1 MKLVV
6 QIALGVILGVVL
18 LIAGCAA
25 LLRAGSSEARSQS
38 NKAPGPLPPTTR
50 SGSGGGVGKRLL
62 SPAAP

>member
-25 LLRAGSSEARSQS
+25 LLRAGSSEARSRS
-38 NKAPGPLPPTTR
+38 DKTDGPLPPGRSVTR
-50 SGSGGGVGKRLL
+50 DRVAAFALAL
-62 SPAAP
+62 SKLY

>member
-25 LLRAGSSEARSQS
+25 LLRAGSSEARSRS
-38 NKAPGPLPPTTR
+38 DKTDGPLPPTTR
-50 SGSGGGVGKRLL
+50 WGSGGGLGPPT
-62 SPAAP
+62 PAAR